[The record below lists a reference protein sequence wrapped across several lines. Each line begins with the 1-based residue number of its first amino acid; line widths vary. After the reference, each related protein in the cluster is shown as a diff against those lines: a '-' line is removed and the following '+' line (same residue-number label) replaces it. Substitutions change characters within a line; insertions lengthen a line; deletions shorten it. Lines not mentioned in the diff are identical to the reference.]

1 MAVDNEPSADFTL
14 PSLGSDMEEGTVIE
28 WLVAVGDEVT
38 KGQVLLR
45 VDTEKADIDVEVWHE
60 AVVLELLVGAGDT
73 VPVGTPLARLGSDR
87 AAGADD
93 LPAPVPSVERDVVPN
108 TEDEKSVGEET
119 VPVPQEAVV
128 SEPQSAASQ
137 PVAVDR
143 GPDPDVSPRLV
154 YWPSPAVEPAM
165 VRPTEKS
172 VPPSKPAVDD
182 TPRSRADRRQAA
194 VAALMER
201 SNRDIPH
208 FHLTRSIDLTEML
221 CWLDA
226 RNELLPPTERI
237 LPSAVLMYGVA
248 QAASGSVVNGT
259 FDEGPVDAAQVDLRI
274 AVHVRGGGLITPV
287 LPAADQM
294 PLDTFMQELQAVVG
308 RARSNRM
315 SAKDMTPGTLTVTNL
330 GDSGTDAVMGVIRPP
345 ERALVGF
352 GRVAE
357 RAVVVDGELAVRSTV
372 QVTLSADHRVVNGR
386 AGARFLDALNSVLTN
401 PNAITFAGDNA

>member
-1 MAVDNEPSADFTL
+1 VAVDNEPCVDFRL

-28 WLVAVGDEVT
+28 WLVGVGDEVT

-73 VPVGTPLARLGSDR
+73 IPVGTPLARLGSDR

-93 LPAPVPSVERDVVPN
+93 SPPTMPSVEPDVVPES
-108 TEDEKSVGEET
+108 EDEAGMSEVSTEAASQGT
-119 VPVPQEAVV
+119 ASEAVV
-128 SEPQSAASQ
+128 VELAQ
-137 PVAVDR
+137 
-143 GPDPDVSPRLV
+143 DPDVSPRLV
-154 YWPSPAVEPAM
+154 YWPSPAVGPVTVRRSEEP
-165 VRPTEKS
+165 

-182 TPRSRADRRQAA
+182 APRSRAERRQAA
-194 VAALMER
+194 VASLMER

-208 FHLTRSIDLTEML
+208 FHLIRSIDLTEML
-221 CWLDA
+221 GWLDA
-226 RNELLPPTERI
+226 RNESLPPTERI

-248 QAASGSVVNGT
+248 RAASGSVINGM
-259 FDEGPVDAAQVDLRI
+259 FDEGPIDAAQVDLRI

-315 SAKDMTPGTLTVTNL
+315 NAKDMTPATLTVTNL

-372 QVTLSADHRVVNGR
+372 EVTLSADHRVINGR

-401 PNAITFAGDNA
+401 PNAITFAGDNV